1 MPTPLTLFPTS
12 TVGAIVATNN
22 TLSITAP
29 GAETS
34 AGSRIGSASTPTF
47 WSRLASQSYTTA
59 NNSATELSPNDT
71 GWLWEVTT
79 LEGQQ
84 LVSGSYTFSLGL
96 NTNTAGAVATAD
108 IHCRLYKRS
117 SVGAFTLV
125 LDAVLAAQTINHSGA
140 YYTVTGST
148 AGVTNFATGDKLYY
162 DDQSAITAY
171 SGFASNTSIAT
182 FFNLSTKEFI
192 TTPGYQAQGGVVH
205 TYICDGFGGVF
216 S

>member
-1 MPTPLTLFPTS
+1 MPTPLTLYPTS
-12 TVGAIVATNN
+12 TIGTIVATNN

-34 AGSRIGSASTPTF
+34 AGSRINNTSTPTF
-47 WSRLASQSYTTA
+47 WARLASQSYTTA

-84 LVSGSYTFSLGL
+84 LVSGSYTFTTGL

-117 SVGAFTLV
+117 SGGVFTLI
-125 LDAVLAAQTINHSGA
+125 LDAVLTGQTLNHTGA
-140 YYTVTGST
+140 YYTITGST
-148 AGVTNFATGDKLYY
+148 GVVTNFATGDKLYY
-162 DDQSAITAY
+162 DQQAAITAY

-182 FFNLSTKEFI
+182 FFNLSTKESI
-192 TTPGYQAQGGVVH
+192 VTPGYQAQAGATH
-205 TYICDGFGGVF
+205 LYICDGLGGVF